1 MDNSLRTIIYFFF
14 IVVIFVLL
22 YLLQSILMPLVVA
35 FFAAAIFQ
43 PLMLFFNKIKIP
55 KFISIIFVVI
65 ISFAII
71 GGIILILQTT
81 ISQISTEIPALQQNL
96 EARANAT
103 LKWINRTFGSR
114 LSFQY
119 IYDQIIKSI
128 NLNWVASRAQD
139 ILSYLSSLTGWLT
152 MFALYYVVLLI
163 GLPNYKEFISYLN
176 KGNNQIF
183 SSNFL
188 TSYEKIQKTIYTF
201 LVIKTLINL
210 LSGCVTYGLCL
221 IFGIKFALFWGFL
234 TFICAYIPNIGS
246 IISTILPIFF
256 ALITLN
262 SFPMILLFS
271 VLLIG
276 IHFVI
281 GNFLEPVV
289 MGANMSINTL
299 TVIFGL
305 VFWGY
310 IWGVLGM
317 ILSVPLL
324 VVLKLIFEQF
334 PSLEF
339 IARLMEK
346 PDKPKKTRA
355 SYET

>member
-1 MDNSLRTIIYFFF
+1 
-14 IVVIFVLL
+14 
-22 YLLQSILMPLVVA
+22 MPLVVA

-339 IARLMEK
+339 IARLMGK